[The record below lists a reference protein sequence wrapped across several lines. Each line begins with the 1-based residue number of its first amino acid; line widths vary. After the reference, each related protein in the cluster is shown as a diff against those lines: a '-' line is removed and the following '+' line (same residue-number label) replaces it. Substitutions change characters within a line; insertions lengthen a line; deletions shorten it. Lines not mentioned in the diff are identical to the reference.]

1 MHSRSICSRVFI
13 LVTSCRRPSRP
24 STLTALVEG
33 KVSAP
38 PSRPSTLTA
47 LVEGKV
53 SAPTSRADLDGD
65 SIALVHDPVGVPQVQ
80 KRAEPA
86 TKIGHHL
93 VGEPAVAFVET
104 EAVSPLD
111 SLAEVLFP

>member
-13 LVTSCRRPSRP
+13 VTSCRR
-24 STLTALVEG
+24 
-33 KVSAP
+33 

-80 KRAEPA
+80 ECAQVPVETR
-86 TKIGHHL
+86 HHL
-93 VGEPAVAFVET
+93 VREPAVALVEAQAMCARDLL
-104 EAVSPLD
+104 AV
-111 SLAEVLFP
+111 VL